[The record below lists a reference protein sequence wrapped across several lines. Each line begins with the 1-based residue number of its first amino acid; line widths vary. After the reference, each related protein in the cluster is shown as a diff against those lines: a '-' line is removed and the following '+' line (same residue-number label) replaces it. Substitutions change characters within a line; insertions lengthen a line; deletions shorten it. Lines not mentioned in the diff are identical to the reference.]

1 MKTSSKQGTS
11 IDNEQ
16 FILLFQC
23 LIQKLNVRALAL
35 LFITS
40 KLYQEVTFPF
50 RAPCSCLHQLLQIQT
65 VVYSNVYMWKEI
77 DSNNSF
83 LRVLSSM
90 SCLSGGPSNPHDF
103 GQLLLLVL
111 T

>member
-1 MKTSSKQGTS
+1 
-11 IDNEQ
+11 
-16 FILLFQC
+16 
-23 LIQKLNVRALAL
+23 
-35 LFITS
+35 
-40 KLYQEVTFPF
+40 
-50 RAPCSCLHQLLQIQT
+50 
-65 VVYSNVYMWKEI
+65 VYSNVYMWKEI